1 MIKTHKNT
9 ELVGIKML
17 KFYGLRESLKN
28 IWRNKA
34 MSFTTIISL
43 AAALVI
49 LGIVFVLILNV
60 NEFAQN
66 AQKEFDE
73 IVAYISDEADSL
85 KISQISKEIER
96 VVGVSRLKFV
106 SKDSA
111 MESWKEEWGENGYL
125 LDGLST
131 NPLQNEFIIVLDD
144 LKYAENVVKIISEIA
159 EITDVAYEEEWV
171 RYIINLTDGIRKF
184 GFFIISILIGITIFI
199 ITNTIKINMYSRE
212 KEINI
217 MKFIGATS
225 WFIRWPFILEGMIMG
240 LMGGLIATV
249 IVYLAYSQFVIYI
262 RDNTLMFFAN
272 KLITPGALIDD
283 IFQMFCV
290 IGMGVGAIG
299 AINAVKN
306 HLKV

>member
-1 MIKTHKNT
+1 MF
-9 ELVGIKML
+9 
-17 KFYGLRESLKN
+17 KFYGLKESFKN
-28 IWRNKA
+28 IWRNKV

-49 LGIVFVLILNV
+49 LGIVFILILNV
-60 NEFAQN
+60 NEFAKN
-66 AQKEFDE
+66 AQNEFDE
-73 IVAYISDEADSL
+73 VVAYVADEVDS
-85 KISQISKEIER
+85 IRMGEISKEIER
-96 VVGVSRLKFV
+96 IVGVKELRFV

-111 MESWKEEWGENGYL
+111 MEAWKVEWGENAYL
-125 LDGLST
+125 LDGLSE

-144 LKYAENVVKIISEIA
+144 LKYADNVVKIIGGIE

-171 RYIINLTDGIRKF
+171 RYILSLTDGIRKF
-184 GFFIISILIGITIFI
+184 GFFIIAILIGITIFI
-199 ITNTIKINMYSRE
+199 ITNTIKINLYSRE

-217 MKFIGATS
+217 MKFVGATS

-240 LMGGLIATV
+240 LVGGVLATIV
-249 IVYLAYSQFVIYI
+249 IYLTYSQFILYI
-262 RDNTLMFFAN
+262 RDNMVMFFVN
-272 KLITPGALIDD
+272 KLIEPNILIYD
-283 IFQMFCV
+283 ILQIFCV